1 MGFALGVD
9 VTTVDDVADSVKTF
23 GERYLRRVFTDHE
36 LASCDGEELVRNR
49 SLAARFAAK
58 EAAMKALG
66 PESSDSIPW
75 NHIEV
80 RRQPS
85 GQCSLALHGR
95 ARALAERNRVTDLA
109 VSFTHEGNRATA
121 VVVGWRREDTH
132 E

>member
-9 VTTVDDVADSVKTF
+9 VTTVDDIAASVDRF
-23 GERYLRRVFTDHE
+23 GDRYLTRVFTDHE
-36 LASCDGEELVRNR
+36 LASCVGDDLVRHR

-66 PESSDSIPW
+66 PESTDSVPW

-80 RRQPS
+80 RRHAN
-85 GQCSLALHGR
+85 GQCAIVLHGR
-95 ARALAERNRVTDLA
+95 AQKLAERNRVTDLA

-121 VVVGWRREDTH
+121 VVVGWRREETQ
-132 E
+132 